1 MARPRAFDED
11 SVLTAAREQFWATGY
26 AGTSMDAIA
35 AATGLGKGS
44 LYGAFGGKRELFR
57 RVFDDHCSAT
67 IDVTNRQLSGDDEQ
81 AFERLT
87 AYLLGHASACAER
100 RQHGCL
106 VAKATAE
113 LTEHDAVVSARSL
126 ATLKDVQLALAAA
139 LEACQRNGDID
150 AAADAQQLAGLLLAV
165 HRGIEALGKA
175 GTEGSALRDIA
186 ETALTCLPRPPQRA
200 AAPIEPPP
208 GPPARPDTPRDETAR
223 AGRGGTSGAHP
234 KPRE

>member
-1 MARPRAFDED
+1 VGRPRAFDEE
-11 SVLTAAREQFWATGY
+11 SVLNAARDQFWTTGY

-44 LYGAFGGKRELFR
+44 LYGAFGGKRELFH
-57 RVFDDHCSAT
+57 RVFDDHCNAT
-67 IDVTNRQLSGDDEQ
+67 VRLTNRRLSGDDEQ

-87 AYLLGHASACAER
+87 TYLLDHAAACAER

-126 ATLKDVQLALAAA
+126 VTFENVQLALTADIQ
-139 LEACQRNGDID
+139 ACQRNGDID
-150 AAADAQQLAGLLLAV
+150 PAADARQLAGLLLTV

-175 GTEGSALRDIA
+175 GIDESTLRGITE
-186 ETALTCLPRPPQRA
+186 TTLTYLPRPPR
-200 AAPIEPPP
+200 
-208 GPPARPDTPRDETAR
+208 
-223 AGRGGTSGAHP
+223 
-234 KPRE
+234 

>member
-1 MARPRAFDED
+1 MARPRAFEEA
-11 SVLTAAREQFWATGY
+11 SVLDAAREQFWTTGY

-44 LYGAFGGKRELFR
+44 LYGAFGGKRELFH
-57 RVFDDHCSAT
+57 RVFDDHCDAT
-67 IDVTNRQLSGDDEQ
+67 IGSANRQLSGDDEQ

-100 RQHGCL
+100 RHRGCL

-113 LTEHDAVVSARSL
+113 LTEHDEVVSARSL
-126 ATLKDVQLALAAA
+126 VTFETVRLALTAD

-150 AAADAQQLAGLLLAV
+150 PAADAQRLAGLLLTV

-175 GTEGSALRDIA
+175 GIDESTLRGITQ
-186 ETALTCLPRPPQRA
+186 TALTCLPRPPR
-200 AAPIEPPP
+200 
-208 GPPARPDTPRDETAR
+208 
-223 AGRGGTSGAHP
+223 
-234 KPRE
+234 

>member
-1 MARPRAFDED
+1 M
-11 SVLTAAREQFWATGY
+11 LNAARDQFWTTGY

-44 LYGAFGGKRELFR
+44 LYGAFGDKRELFR
-57 RVFDDHCSAT
+57 RVYADHCHAT
-67 IDVTNRQLSGDDEQ
+67 IDVTNRQLGGDDEQ

-87 AYLLGHASACAER
+87 AYLLGHASACAQR

-113 LTEHDAVVSARSL
+113 LTEHDEVVSARSL
-126 ATLKDVQLALAAA
+126 ATFEDVQLALTAD

-150 AAADAQQLAGLLLAV
+150 PAADAQQLAGLLLTV

-175 GTEGSALRDIA
+175 GIDESTLRGIT
-186 ETALTCLPRPPQRA
+186 ETALPCLPRPPR
-200 AAPIEPPP
+200 
-208 GPPARPDTPRDETAR
+208 
-223 AGRGGTSGAHP
+223 
-234 KPRE
+234 